1 MKEKFPELY
10 SCTVDKDVL
19 VSSVLE
25 TNLNGD
31 GSSWNVRFLWDFHDW
46 ELDLVTS
53 FLDFI
58 YSHLPKGVGP
68 DTWSWSLQGSGK
80 FEVRSF
86 CKALSGITTDPFPW
100 KSIWCMKA
108 LKRVFFF
115 VWMAAWGR
123 ILTHDN
129 LRKRGVC
136 LVSWCCMCRCNG
148 ETVAHLLLHCDTVF
162 GLWGNLLAT
171 FGIH

>member
-1 MKEKFPELY
+1 MKEKFPKLY

-46 ELDLVTS
+46 ELDSVTS

-68 DTWSWSLQGSGK
+68 DTWSWSLQGSGE

-86 CKALSGITTDPFPW
+86 CKVLSSITTDPFP
-100 KSIWCMKA
+100 
-108 LKRVFFF
+108 
-115 VWMAAWGR
+115 
-123 ILTHDN
+123 
-129 LRKRGVC
+129 
-136 LVSWCCMCRCNG
+136 
-148 ETVAHLLLHCDTVF
+148 
-162 GLWGNLLAT
+162 
-171 FGIH
+171 